1 MKKILVATDFSTCAA
16 NAMEYAMQLANILN
30 LEVCAAH
37 AIGTME
43 GIFNN
48 TYNALYIEDYYKNKR
63 EALTLWTHRFGDSE
77 ELKKVP
83 LSTICEVGSVSSVLT
98 KYMNENEVELLVM
111 GTMGST
117 GISGIFGSN
126 TSTMVEKTKIP
137 ILLIP
142 LESKFSKDPV
152 ITPASDFDA
161 DLSVE
166 DVSALTEL
174 MKAFGSRKLTVVN
187 VIEGPEWKTNEKGET
202 HFKQLLS
209 DVELSFNYIRESNPL
224 DGIMRFVVSNQTD
237 ILCVVKHH
245 HNLVYRIFNRST
257 VNQVMNRSIKAI
269 LVLHE

>member
-30 LEVCAAH
+30 LEVCAIH

-63 EALTLWTHRFGDSE
+63 EALGTWTRSFGEPE
-77 ELKKVP
+77 ELKNVP
-83 LSTICEVGSVSSVLT
+83 LSTACEVGSVSSVLT
-98 KYMNENEVELLVM
+98 KYLNENEVEFLVM

-117 GISGIFGSN
+117 GIAGIFGSN
-126 TSTMVEKTKIP
+126 TSTMVEKTKVP

-142 LESKFSKDPV
+142 LESKFSAKPV
-152 ITPASDFDA
+152 ITLASDFEA
-161 DLSVE
+161 KLSRE
-166 DVSALTEL
+166 DVNALHEL
-174 MKAFGSRKLTVVN
+174 TNAFGTRKLTVVN
-187 VIEGPEWKTNEKGET
+187 VIEGTEWKTNEQGEEQ
-202 HFKQLLS
+202 FKELLAGI
-209 DVELSFNYIRESNPL
+209 ELSFSYIRESNTIE
-224 DGIMRFVVSNQTD
+224 GIMRFVVSNQTD

-257 VNQVMNRSIKAI
+257 VNQVMNRSIKAM

>member
-30 LEVCAAH
+30 LEVCAIH
-37 AIGTME
+37 AIGSME

-63 EALTLWTHRFGDSE
+63 EALAAWTRRFGE
-77 ELKKVP
+77 TPALKDVP
-83 LSTICEVGSVSSVLT
+83 LSTACEVGSVSAVLT
-98 KYMNENEVELLVM
+98 KYMNENAVEMLVM

-117 GISGIFGSN
+117 GIAGIFGSN
-126 TSTMVEKTKIP
+126 TGTMVEKTKVP

-142 LESKFSKDPV
+142 LESKFSPDPV
-152 ITPASDFDA
+152 ITLASDFAA
-161 DLSVE
+161 DLSAE
-166 DVSALTEL
+166 DVNALNEL
-174 MKAFGSRKLTVVN
+174 MNAFGSKKLTVVN
-187 VIEGPEWKTNEKGET
+187 VIDGPAWKVNEPGENR
-202 HFKQLLS
+202 FKELLS
-209 DVELSFNYIRESNPL
+209 GVEISFNYIRENNTIE
-224 DGIMRFVVSNQTD
+224 GIMRFVVSTHTD
-237 ILCVVKHH
+237 ILCLVKHH